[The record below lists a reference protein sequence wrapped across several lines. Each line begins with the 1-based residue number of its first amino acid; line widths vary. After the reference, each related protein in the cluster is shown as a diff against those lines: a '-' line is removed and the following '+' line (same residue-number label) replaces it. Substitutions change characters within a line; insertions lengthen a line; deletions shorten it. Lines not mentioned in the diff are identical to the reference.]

1 MTRLMSL
8 ASLIILVSLL
18 ISLNGCTFSE
28 VKLEP
33 KKDSIMKEGI
43 QVHGFEPGA
52 FQQPLVASNAAHAEE
67 GSFIIKEGAI
77 SKGAFTIKRGA
88 ISKGAFS
95 MSFVAHP
102 KAVNIVMEKGAIEP
116 GAFVINIMPQKP
128 PPMNTDSVV
137 ENLKKTLKPVGDI
150 SALPKDQQA
159 TIIENSTVLHNAIE
173 NLLNLIKIY
182 NESYA
187 K

>member
-1 MTRLMSL
+1 MTRLTNL
-8 ASLIILVSLL
+8 ASLTILVSLL
-18 ISLNGCTFSE
+18 ISLSGCTISE
-28 VKLEP
+28 VKVKPE
-33 KKDSIMKEGI
+33 KDSIMKEGI
-43 QVHGFEPGA
+43 QVHGVEYGA

-67 GSFIIKEGAI
+67 GSFTIKE
-77 SKGAFTIKRGA
+77 GAFTIKRGA

-159 TIIENSTVLHNAIE
+159 IIIENSTILHNAIE